1 MREGRPERVN
11 WEMGVA
17 HGEDSV
23 PPAALDDG
31 GAQQR
36 PLPPEPQP
44 DRWTVIPRRIA
55 HPGTVGDI
63 AAGILL
69 GIAAGKV
76 VNSFIN
82 DVLLPPVGQLLGGV
96 NFTDLFL
103 ILDKS
108 KGDFASLAKARE
120 AGLPVIAYGQ
130 TIATVCEFLV
140 AVAMVLTA
148 VKLVSTLRRRQEP
161 PAMSPT
167 TIKTCSHC
175 CSAIPLRATRCPY
188 CTSSVK

>member
-1 MREGRPERVN
+1 MN

-23 PPAALDDG
+23 PPATLDNG

-36 PLPPEPQP
+36 PLPPDPQP
-44 DRWTVIPRRIA
+44 NSNSPNHWTTPPRLVTL
-55 HPGTVGDI
+55 PGSIFEITAGVLVGV
-63 AAGILL
+63 
-69 GIAAGKV
+69 AAGKV
-76 VNSFIN
+76 VTSLVN

-108 KGDFASLAKARE
+108 KGDFATLAKARE

-130 TIATVCEFLV
+130 SIATVCECLIV
-140 AVAMVLTA
+140 TATVLTA
-148 VKLVSTLRRRQEP
+148 IKLVRTFRHHHQP
-161 PAMSPT
+161 PAASPLA
-167 TIKTCSHC
+167 IKTCSHC
-175 CSAIPLRATRCPY
+175 CSAIPRRASRCPY

>member
-1 MREGRPERVN
+1 MN
-11 WEMGVA
+11 WELGVA

-23 PPAALDDG
+23 PPAALNNG
-31 GAQQR
+31 SARQR
-36 PLPPEPQP
+36 PLPPDPQRNSQPP
-44 DRWTVIPRRIA
+44 DPWTTTSRLVAIPGNIYE
-55 HPGTVGDI
+55 I

-69 GIAAGKV
+69 GVAAGKV
-76 VNSFIN
+76 VTSFVN
-82 DVLLPPVGQLLGGV
+82 DILLPPVGQLLGGV

-108 KGDFASLAKARE
+108 KGDFATLAKARE

-130 TIATVCEFLV
+130 SIAAICECLIV
-140 AVAMVLTA
+140 VTAVLTA
-148 VKLVSTLRRRQEP
+148 IKLVRTLRHHQQP
-161 PAMSPT
+161 PAVSPI

-175 CSAIPLRATRCPY
+175 CSAIPRRATRCPY